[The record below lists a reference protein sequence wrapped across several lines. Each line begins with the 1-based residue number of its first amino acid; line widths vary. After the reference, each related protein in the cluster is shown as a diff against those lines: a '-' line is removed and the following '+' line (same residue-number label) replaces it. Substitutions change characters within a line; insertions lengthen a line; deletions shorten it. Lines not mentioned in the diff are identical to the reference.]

1 MKARD
6 FKVIYD
12 ALFDPN
18 GRAYIIAELRKQ
30 GENDLA
36 DQIEE
41 LNQFD

>member
-6 FKVIYD
+6 FKIIYD
-12 ALFDPN
+12 ALFDPK
-18 GRAYIIAELRKQ
+18 GRVFVIEELRKH

-41 LNQFD
+41 LAQYD